1 MKIILASSSVNRLN
15 VLNKANIYPD
25 QIIAPDIDETP
36 KKKEKFLD
44 LVKRLA
50 EEKCNKV
57 AGSTTDGIIIAADT
71 IVICKG
77 RILDKALNQDQVK
90 DHLKL
95 LSGSR
100 AKIITSLNVIVKN
113 NNEFISSKT
122 KISKS
127 VVKFKLLSTQE
138 INEYTVSDE
147 GIGKAGGFSIDGCA
161 SHFIKSL
168 SGSVTGIIGIPLYE
182 LSLIL
187 KSINYDHKIKS
198 KN

>member
-1 MKIILASSSVNRLN
+1 MNIILASSSIHRLEI
-15 VLNKANIYPD
+15 LQKANIYPN

-36 KKKEKFLD
+36 QKKEDFLE

-50 EEKCNKV
+50 EEKCAKV
-57 AGSTTDGIIIAADT
+57 AKDITNGIVISADT
-71 IVICKG
+71 IVVCKG
-77 RILDKALNQDQVK
+77 RILDKAITSDDVSS
-90 DHLKL
+90 HLKL

-100 AKIITSLNVIVKN
+100 AKIITALSVIVKEDN
-113 NNEFISSKT
+113 SLKACKT

-127 VVKFKLLSTQE
+127 IVKFKVLSYQE
-138 INEYTVSDE
+138 MSEYIASNE

-161 SHFIKSL
+161 THFIKSL
-168 SGSVTGIIGIPLYE
+168 SGSVSGIIGMPLYE

-198 KN
+198 KS